1 MIMEQQSSNIQE
13 TSQENIQTGS
23 PKKSATKTT
32 KRGKTA
38 KAGKTSK
45 GGKVAKGPKA
55 RKGRKRRKIKKIKI
69 SGTVLAA
76 IFAVLIAVS
85 LLVARPHIKDRNN
98 VDKGCKVPVGFYCYG
113 IDISKYQPDID
124 WKSLM
129 VMTDA
134 HGHTT
139 KSMTKAKNI
148 KKVSYVFIKATEG
161 TSMKDK
167 HFNTHWKNAGK
178 HDIRRGAYHFFRSS
192 KDAKQQALH
201 FIQTVGPLSEDDLP
215 PVLDIETIHKG
226 CSRKTLNEKALIW
239 LKTVEKHYGRKPIVY
254 SSASFIERNL
264 YKEIKD
270 NYPIWVAHYGA
281 ARPRCDKWHIWQFAD
296 NATVYGIA
304 GEVDLNVTTE
314 QTLKKL

>member
-1 MIMEQQSSNIQE
+1 MEQQTSHIQE
-13 TSQENIQTGS
+13 PIQENSDKKTGS
-23 PKKSATKTT
+23 KTAKGGKTT
-32 KRGKTA
+32 KG
-38 KAGKTSK
+38 GKTSK
-45 GGKVAKGPKA
+45 GGKTTKGGKGSKGK
-55 RKGRKRRKIKKIKI
+55 KGRKRRKIRKIKI
-69 SGTVLAA
+69 SGYGLAIIFGFLIALAA
-76 IFAVLIAVS
+76 LIAK
-85 LLVARPHIKDRNN
+85 PHIKERNH
-98 VDKGCKVPVGFYCYG
+98 VSRGCKVPAGFYCYG
-113 IDISKYQPDID
+113 IDISKYQPDIE

-134 HGHTT
+134 QGRTT
-139 KSMTKAKNI
+139 NSITKAKNI

-167 HFNTHWKNAGK
+167 HFHNHWKNAGK

-201 FIQTVGPLSEDDLP
+201 FIQTVGPLSDDDLP

-239 LKTVEKHYGRKPIVY
+239 LKTVENHYGKKPIVY

-264 YKEIKD
+264 YKEISE

-281 ARPRCDKWHIWQFAD
+281 ARPRCKKWHIWQFAD
-296 NATVYGIA
+296 NASVYGID

-314 QTLKKL
+314 QTLRKL